1 MVSRVHIER
10 RRAGGFPEPWRWSI
24 SGLESLLRGREE
36 TAKLAC
42 VWVSGWTRVL
52 CPELPGQRGAGRP
65 PTIWPGNCGLESLPS
80 GLCACACP
88 PRPGLGARC
97 GRMGG
102 RAQSEGARKR
112 EARPRVWGP
121 QVGDEVTALLTGP
134 RDEHGGS
141 RRLGPR

>member
-36 TAKLAC
+36 TARLAC

-65 PTIWPGNCGLESLPS
+65 PTIWPGNSAGWKAFLHAFVLAHVPRDLAWAPRVVAWVGGHSPKALER
-80 GLCACACP
+80 G
-88 PRPGLGARC
+88 RPGRACGALRSATKSQPC
-97 GRMGG
+97 
-102 RAQSEGARKR
+102 
-112 EARPRVWGP
+112 
-121 QVGDEVTALLTGP
+121 
-134 RDEHGGS
+134 
-141 RRLGPR
+141 